1 MYQTEIIKKN
11 QSENLELKNT
21 FYEILKNAIY
31 NIGIRMDKADKIIC
45 ELEDRNFEIIRP
57 EKYKGRRVKKA
68 YMIYGIPSKRNHLQ
82 VIGVPEGE

>member
-1 MYQTEIIKKN
+1 MYQTELIKKD

-31 NIGIRMDKADKIIC
+31 NIGIRMDKADEIIC

-57 EKYKGRRVKKA
+57 EKYKRKRVK
-68 YMIYGIPSKRNHLQ
+68 
-82 VIGVPEGE
+82 